1 MEGQITIAQWQDWK
15 EDMHRVLRETKE
27 LGEKICSNFV
37 YIGYNLKRAEETEAY
52 RMDGFADL
60 NEFAR
65 SEYGLGASE
74 VSRYKQI
81 NDRYSIGGNSLELKE
96 EMQGFGLSQL
106 VAMLS
111 LPNEQH
117 SLITPETTV
126 REIRELTRFNKGKF
140 PEMEEEVKREL
151 EKGENREEIPAAGAS
166 IPRELTHLQECIL
179 DFFSRPAEAGQ
190 LQQIMEH
197 IFQGGP
203 GDESAAKKICEVMNP
218 SGSRTHWKGLV
229 YLFLYSYDH
238 GVAYKLFTSP
248 KPVNMSW
255 TEFAREIQEVY
266 SPYLREN
273 GAPPANIWKAVYQK
287 ADAPRER
294 RPLQAIQMELED
306 VGEIAASQF
315 KEDAE
320 KPSGPEEDIR
330 EKDQDLESAQ
340 EEQLPGQMSVSD
352 YPGVVPEKTFQ
363 APDPQYPEEGTFLAE
378 NVEEIREETGNR
390 GGENDGE
397 NNDDRESIRENG
409 GAGPA
414 AGVGR
419 TAEDPGEPDEGA
431 GASEG
436 GGCKTDIES
445 LTQLWRQIRESHED
459 TGRFIRYNYA
469 QMPFEISRKE
479 LEAAYRDALAAAAGI
494 EKLLIYKQKYD

>member
-197 IFQGGP
+197 IFQ
-203 GDESAAKKICEVMNP
+203 I
-218 SGSRTHWKGLV
+218 
-229 YLFLYSYDH
+229 
-238 GVAYKLFTSP
+238 
-248 KPVNMSW
+248 
-255 TEFAREIQEVY
+255 
-266 SPYLREN
+266 
-273 GAPPANIWKAVYQK
+273 
-287 ADAPRER
+287 
-294 RPLQAIQMELED
+294 
-306 VGEIAASQF
+306 
-315 KEDAE
+315 
-320 KPSGPEEDIR
+320 
-330 EKDQDLESAQ
+330 
-340 EEQLPGQMSVSD
+340 
-352 YPGVVPEKTFQ
+352 
-363 APDPQYPEEGTFLAE
+363 
-378 NVEEIREETGNR
+378 
-390 GGENDGE
+390 
-397 NNDDRESIRENG
+397 
-409 GAGPA
+409 
-414 AGVGR
+414 GR
-419 TAEDPGEPDEGA
+419 A
-431 GASEG
+431 
-436 GGCKTDIES
+436 
-445 LTQLWRQIRESHED
+445 HV
-459 TGRFIRYNYA
+459 
-469 QMPFEISRKE
+469 
-479 LEAAYRDALAAAAGI
+479 
-494 EKLLIYKQKYD
+494 